1 MKSRGSAKSETSFT
15 FSGSQ
20 QTNRESSASERS
32 ETTEGAVRIEGI
44 EDHKTGRKKN
54 VSRDTTN
61 VRVGHN
67 ITDFIKS
74 VGMSKSTFYNFIKS
88 MDEMMEAGI
97 NLLELEEKVAKLEE
111 EINRRSNVVSEIRE
125 ANGSE

>member
-1 MKSRGSAKSETSFT
+1 MRSRGSAKSETSLT

-54 VSRDTTN
+54 VSSDTTN

-67 ITDFIKS
+67 R
-74 VGMSKSTFYNFIKS
+74 V
-88 MDEMMEAGI
+88 EGI
-97 NLLELEEKVAKLEE
+97 EGRGKKL
-111 EINRRSNVVSEIRE
+111 
-125 ANGSE
+125 